1 MLPLLLSLQQPGYGQ
16 NSVGIGTETPNPR
29 AVLHLVSPNN
39 NQGLLIPVMTSS
51 ERTAEAFITQLSAS
65 DNGLLVFDAEENT
78 FYYWANDQWMALVSG
93 SVGGDLSG
101 PLSSLRLNEQVVTL
115 ENLADS
121 SVVSSTIVDNSIMT
135 TDIQSPGANKVLI
148 STDAGTVFWENLNL
162 FETVS
167 LSQGFVYVGSTS
179 NAPLEVDMRAPG
191 SVLVGN
197 GTTAT
202 AVTVSG
208 DLTLGN
214 DGVTE
219 ITDEAILDEDI
230 SATAGIAVAKLQ
242 SIPTGN
248 IVYGNAEGVATVG
261 AISGDVTLNE
271 AGQAVLT
278 NSAATRSN
286 LGLDQSNVT
295 ITGGTIDGTTIGP
308 NVQISGDGSG
318 ITDLDA
324 TNISSGVVAVDRLPN
339 VTASETVYGD
349 GTEAISSIT
358 VDNKGR
364 VTAATVGTPSDRRL
378 KRDWVALTHS
388 SEKLQ
393 EITPYTYFWKSG
405 DAQPQV
411 GVMAQE
417 VEKVFPQ
424 LVHTRSDGYKTVNY
438 TGLIPPMLNVI
449 QEQQRTID
457 ALKEQALKQERE
469 NEATRAALEEIRQL
483 LEQQK

>member
-1 MLPLLLSLQQPGYGQ
+1 MKYSFCFIPADWLLMLPLMLSLHQPGYGQ
-16 NSVGIGTETPNPR
+16 NSVGIGTEAPNPR
-29 AVLHLVSPNN
+29 AVLHLVSPGN
-39 NQGLLIPVMTSS
+39 NQGLLVPVMTSAQ
-51 ERTAEAFITQLSAS
+51 RTAEAFIAQLTTS
-65 DNGLLVFDAEENT
+65 DNGLLVFDTEENAL
-78 FYYWANDQWMALVSG
+78 YYWVNDQWMALVSG

-101 PLSSLRLNEQVVTL
+101 PLINLQLNEQVVML
-115 ENLADS
+115 ENMADS
-121 SVVSSTIVDNSIMT
+121 SVASSTIVDNSILT
-135 TDIQSPGANKVLI
+135 NDIQSPGANKVLI
-148 STDAGTVFWENLNL
+148 STNAGTVFWENLNI
-162 FETVS
+162 FGTVR
-167 LSQGFVYVGSTS
+167 LDEGFIYVG
-179 NAPLEVDMRAPG
+179 NDRNEPVP
-191 SVLVGN
+191 VV
-197 GTTAT
+197 
-202 AVTVSG
+202 VSG
-208 DLTLGN
+208 DITVGSN
-214 DGVTE
+214 GVAE
-219 ITDEAILDEDI
+219 ITNEVIFNEDI
-230 SATAGIAVAKLQ
+230 SSSAGIAVAKLQ

-261 AISGDVTLNE
+261 AISGDATLNE
-271 AGQAVLT
+271 AGQVVLT
-278 NSAATRSN
+278 NSEATRSN

-308 NVQISGDGSG
+308 NVLISGDGSG
-318 ITDLDA
+318 ITDLAAD
-324 TNISSGVVAVDRLPN
+324 NISSGVLAVNRLPN
-339 VTASETVYGD
+339 VTASDTVYGD
-349 GTEAISSIT
+349 GSEAISSIT

-364 VTAATVGTPSDRRL
+364 VTDATVGTPSDRRL

-393 EITPYTYFWKSG
+393 KITPYTYFWKEG

-457 ALKEQALKQERE
+457 ALKEQILKQERE

-483 LEQQK
+483 LKQQK